1 MLFGDYNPSGKL
13 PVTFYKNINQVPDF
27 EDYSMAGRTYRYMSD
42 PLFPFGFGLS
52 YTSFLVGKANF
63 SDNKIES
70 GESIKLSV
78 PVSNT
83 GKRDGTEIIQ
93 VYVRKANDSDGP
105 LKTLRA
111 FRRVD
116 VTAGKTVEATID
128 LPWTSF
134 EFFDRASG
142 KMAVVPGEYE
152 VWYGNS
158 SDTKDLKMVNI
169 TVQ

>member
-1 MLFGDYNPSGKL
+1 M
-13 PVTFYKNINQVPDF
+13 
-27 EDYSMAGRTYRYMSD
+27 
-42 PLFPFGFGLS
+42 
-52 YTSFLVGKANF
+52 
-63 SDNKIES
+63 
-70 GESIKLSV
+70 
-78 PVSNT
+78 SNT

-93 VYVRKANDSDGP
+93 VYVRKTNDSDGP
-105 LKTLRA
+105 LKTLRG

-116 VTAGKTVEATID
+116 VTAGKTVEVTID
-128 LPWTSF
+128 LPSTSF